1 MKWTTIAIQREILDG
16 CLKGDFDSGDV
27 LTTGHLWTM
36 VFGSSRTQWSEDVE
50 EAFETVIDTIE
61 QEFPEIFQ
69 IQYRFYEDIEDVEP
83 IVINS
88 NEVAFYR
95 HDRKLIDVVTGE
107 QICQTSSEIY
117 RDVVLL

>member
-1 MKWTTIAIQREILDG
+1 
-16 CLKGDFDSGDV
+16 
-27 LTTGHLWTM
+27 M